1 MESLAR
7 KSSLPRLGLALAVA
21 LFAIAP
27 AALAAEDP
35 AVVEARKVYRDQVE
49 PICKSATDKN
59 RKILKGVEGQVKNG
73 ALVPA
78 GKRFVRASDAFG
90 KAVQK
95 IAKVPRPS
103 SETKVVGEWIGYLKE
118 QESWLRKI
126 GKALKAEKESK
137 ARAGA
142 VKLDRANKNA
152 NEVMINFEFNYCRIE
167 SDKFL

>member
-7 KSSLPRLGLALAVA
+7 KSSLPRLGLAVVA
-21 LFAIAP
+21 AMLLIVP

-35 AVVEARKVYRDQVE
+35 AAVEARRAYREQVE
-49 PICKSATDKN
+49 PICKSSTDN
-59 RKILKGVEGQVKNG
+59 NARILKGVEAQVKNG
-73 ALVPA
+73 GLVPA
-78 GKRFVRASDAFG
+78 GKRFLRASDAFG

-103 SETKVVGEWIGYLKE
+103 VETSVVGEWIGDLKE

-126 GKALKAEKESK
+126 GQALKAKKESK
-137 ARAGA
+137 AKANA
-142 VKLDRANKNA
+142 VKLDRANKHG
-152 NEVMINFEFNYCRIE
+152 NEIMVEFEFDHCRIE